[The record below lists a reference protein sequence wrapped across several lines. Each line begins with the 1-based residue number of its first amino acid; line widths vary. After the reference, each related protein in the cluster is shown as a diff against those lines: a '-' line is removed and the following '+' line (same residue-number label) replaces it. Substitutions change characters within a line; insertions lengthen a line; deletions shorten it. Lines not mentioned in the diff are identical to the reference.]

1 MVELDEAL
9 ERLAATPVMLVAT
22 DYDGTISPIVDDPE
36 RAVPQREA
44 IVALKMLAAMPQTHV
59 AVISGRALSDLARLT
74 GSPDDVHL
82 VGSHGSEFD
91 VDFGTSLS
99 PEASALRDRVEDE
112 LRGLADAEEGLTIE
126 VKPASVA
133 LHYRL
138 ATDEVAEHAV
148 ERALEG
154 PGSQDGVYVKH
165 GKKVLELT
173 VVAMSKAD
181 ALERIRHR
189 IGASA
194 VVFLGDDLTDEE
206 GFATLAGPDVGV
218 KVGEGESRAA
228 FRVADPVEVSQRLA
242 QLCELRE
249 RWLEGARA
257 VPIEQHALLSDQRA
271 SVLVSPDARVVWMC
285 VPRQDSPAMFAE
297 LLGGPVAGYFSVAPE
312 HGGAAVRQRYEPTSM
327 VLETEFEGLTVTDF
341 LDCSAGRPRQRAGR
355 SDLVRILRG
364 SGKACIELAPRVDF
378 GRAPTGLLKKDGGL
392 SIVGDVDPVVLRS
405 PGVAWEIRDEGV
417 HQTALATVDLD
428 RGPVVLELRYGTGSV
443 RGTVAETIDRERLT
457 RRYWSAWSET
467 LELPDIEPDL
477 VRRSALVLKALA
489 CGPTGAI
496 AAAATTSLPEHVGGV
511 RNWDYRYCWPR
522 DAAMAASS
530 LVRLGSLDE
539 AMHFLDWVLGVV
551 DNLDSPE
558 RLRPLYTVRGSEL
571 GAEGEISEL
580 AGYCG
585 SRPVRVG
592 NLASRQV
599 QLDVFGP
606 IVELVALLAERD
618 APLSSDHFRLVEQ
631 MVLAVAGRWHE
642 PDHGIWEIRGPRRH
656 HVHSKV
662 MGWLTADRAVGIA
675 RRFLERDRED
685 WKALRDTIA
694 SDVLEHGYKPELRAF
709 TAAYE
714 GVDLDAATLMV
725 GLTGLVSPD
734 DERFVGT
741 IAAIERHL
749 LDGPTVY
756 RYHGDDGLPG
766 REGGFHL
773 CASWLVQAYLLVGR
787 TTEARSL
794 FDQMVSLAGGT
805 GVLSEQY
812 DPRTGRALGNTPQ
825 AYSHLGLIDGAIA
838 LSTAR

>member
-1 MVELDEAL
+1 MSELDEAIA
-9 ERLAATPVMLVAT
+9 RLSATPVMLVAT

-36 RAVPQREA
+36 RAAPQREA

-74 GSPDDVHL
+74 GSLDDVHL

-99 PEASALRDRVEDE
+99 PEAGALRVRIEDE
-112 LRGLADAEEGLTIE
+112 LLSIAEMHEGLTIE
-126 VKPASVA
+126 TKPASVA

-138 ATDEVAEHAV
+138 APEDVAARAV
-148 ERALEG
+148 QSALDG
-154 PGSQDGVYVKH
+154 PGTHDGVYLKR
-165 GKKVLELT
+165 GKMVLELT

-194 VVFLGDDLTDEE
+194 VVFFGDDQTDEE
-206 GFATLAGPDVGV
+206 GFATLTGPDVSV
-218 KVGEGESRAA
+218 KVGAGESRATY
-228 FRVADPVEVSQRLA
+228 RVADPLEVSHKLA
-242 QLCELRE
+242 RLCELRE
-249 RWLEGARA
+249 LWLEGARA
-257 VPIEQHALLSDQRA
+257 VPIEQHSLLSDQRA
-271 SVLVSPDARVVWMC
+271 SALVSPDARIVWMC
-285 VPRQDSPAMFAE
+285 APRQDSPAMFAE
-297 LLGGPVAGYFSVAPE
+297 LLGGAAAGYFSVAPE
-312 HGGAAVRQRYEPTSM
+312 GGDRALAQRYDESSM
-327 VLETEFEGLTVTDF
+327 VLETEFDGMTVTDF
-341 LDCSAGRPRQRAGR
+341 LDCSTGRPRQRAGR

-364 SGKACIELAPRVDF
+364 KGRARIELAPRVDF
-378 GRAPTGLLKKDGGL
+378 GRAPTGLLYKDGGL

-405 PGVAWEIRDEGV
+405 PGVTWEIRDEGV
-417 HQTALATVDLD
+417 HQTAVATVDLD
-428 RGPVVLELRYGTGSV
+428 AGPVVLELRYGTGSV
-443 RGTVAETIDRERLT
+443 RGTLEETIDRERLT
-457 RRYWSAWSET
+457 RRYWSAWSEG
-467 LELPDIEPDL
+467 LQLPDVEPSL
-477 VRRSALVLKALA
+477 VRRSALVLKALV

-496 AAAATTSLPEHVGGV
+496 AAAATTSLPEHIGGV

-558 RLRPLYTVRGSEL
+558 RLRPLYTVRGSDL
-571 GAEGEISEL
+571 GSEGEISEL

-631 MVLAVAGRWHE
+631 MVLAIARRWHE

-662 MGWLTADRAVGIA
+662 MGWLTADRAVVIA

-685 WKALRDTIA
+685 WQALRDAIA
-694 SDVLEHGYKPELRAF
+694 TDVLQRGYKPELGSF

-725 GLTGLVSPD
+725 GLTGLVAPD
-734 DERFVGT
+734 DERFIGT
-741 IAAIERHL
+741 IAAMERHL

-787 TTEARSL
+787 ARDARSL
-794 FDQMVSLAGGT
+794 LDQMVGLAGPT
-805 GVLSEQY
+805 GLLSEQY
-812 DPRTGRALGNTPQ
+812 DPRTGKALGNTPQ
-825 AYSHLGLIDGAIA
+825 AYSHLGLIDSAVA
-838 LSTAR
+838 LAGRG